1 MNIYDAIA
9 KQYSA
14 RIASEKS
21 YDKDMIIYWPH
32 DRNVR

>member
-1 MNIYDAIA
+1 MYLQGVFSMNIYDAIA

-21 YDKDMIIYWPH
+21 YDKDMIIY
-32 DRNVR
+32 